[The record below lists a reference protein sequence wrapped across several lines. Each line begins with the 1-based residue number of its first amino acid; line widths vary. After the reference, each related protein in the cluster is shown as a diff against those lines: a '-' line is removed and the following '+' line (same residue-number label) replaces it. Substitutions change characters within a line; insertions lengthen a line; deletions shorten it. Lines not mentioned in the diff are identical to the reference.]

1 MPPQDPPPP
10 EARRHRVP
18 WQPIYYGLA
27 AFNVLT
33 VVLSLYLNYR
43 VTDLYVQAVASN
55 ADSAQLLADFT
66 AVEQL
71 AAAVNASG
79 NDVFATRDPLAESRR
94 KHAAVLTLAERL
106 AALRKD
112 LAASAPTT
120 EAPAL
125 LAGLDAIEA
134 GVGTM
139 SAEADQVLERFAG
152 DRDLAAQHM
161 AAMDR
166 EYARVLEDLRDLR
179 LRFGHARSPR
189 PIRTPEPEPAAVGMK
204 EPRWQRF
211 ERQTARVAFMQ
222 RGEFLIAGAIV
233 LMVVGAVL
241 YGRSLSRQMDQD
253 ATERARYVAELS
265 EARAT
270 LEKRVEER
278 TQALERAQ
286 AARGREERMAAMGA
300 LVAGVAHE
308 VRNPL
313 FGISGTVEAFERR
326 VGSDTYAK
334 YFDVLKQD
342 VARLRALMRDLLD
355 YGKPAQ
361 LEKTSV
367 RVDSL
372 LEEAVKAC
380 EPLARDLQGLRL
392 EKDVPDGLPPVFV
405 DRSRMVQVFQNLIQ
419 NALQHSPESK
429 SVLVEAG
436 RAGEIVWASVRD
448 AGPGFPAEDLQHLF
462 EPFFTRREGGT
473 GLGLS
478 IAQRIVELHGGT
490 ITAENHTAGGAVV
503 TVRLPALAE
512 GGE

>member
-1 MPPQDPPPP
+1 MPPPDPPPL
-10 EARRHRVP
+10 EASRHRVP
-18 WQPIYYGLA
+18 WQLIYYGLA

-33 VVLSLYLNYR
+33 VLLSLYLNYR
-43 VTDLYVQAVASN
+43 VTDLYVHAVASN
-55 ADSAQLLADFT
+55 ADSAQLLGDFT

-71 AAAVNASG
+71 AAEVNAAG
-79 NDVFATRDPLAESRR
+79 NDVFASRDPLAESGR
-94 KHAAVLTLAERL
+94 KRTGLAALAERL

-112 LAASAPTT
+112 LAASAPAT

-125 LAGLDAIEA
+125 LAGLDAIETSL
-134 GVGTM
+134 GTM
-139 SAEADQVLERFAG
+139 AAEADEVLERFAS
-152 DRDLAAQHM
+152 DRDAAAQHM

-166 EYARVLEDLRDLR
+166 QYARLLQDLRDLR
-179 LRFGHARSPR
+179 LRIGHARTPR
-189 PIRTPEPEPAAVGMK
+189 PIRTPEADPAASGLK

-241 YGRSLSRQMDQD
+241 YGRSLSRQMDKD
-253 ATERARYVAELS
+253 ATERTRYLAELS

-286 AARGREERMAAMGA
+286 AERRREERMAAMGA

-326 VGSDTYAK
+326 VGNDAYEK
-334 YFDVLKQD
+334 YFAVLKQD
-342 VARLRALMRDLLD
+342 VGRLRALMRDLLD

-361 LEKTSV
+361 LERTPV
-367 RVDSL
+367 PLGSL
-372 LEEAVKAC
+372 LEEAVRAC
-380 EPLARDLQGLRL
+380 EPLARDLHVD
-392 EKDVPDGLPPVFV
+392 KMVPGDLPTIFV
-405 DRSRMVQVFQNLIQ
+405 DRQRMVQVFQNLIQ
-419 NALQHSPESK
+419 NALQHSPGST

-436 RAGEIVWASVRD
+436 RAGDGVWASVRD
-448 AGPGFPAEDLQHLF
+448 AGPGFEAADLPRLF

-490 ITAENHTAGGAVV
+490 ITADNHAEGGAVV
-503 TVRLPALAE
+503 RVSLPAEVGSAE
-512 GGE
+512 